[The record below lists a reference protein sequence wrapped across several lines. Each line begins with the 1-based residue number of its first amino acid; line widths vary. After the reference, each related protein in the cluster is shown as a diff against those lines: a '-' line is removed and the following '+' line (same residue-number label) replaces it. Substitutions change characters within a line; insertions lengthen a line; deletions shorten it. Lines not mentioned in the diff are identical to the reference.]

1 MTDEREGAPL
11 WVRALVALMV
21 LITLALMAALAVWAV
36 RLLIEGLV
44 WLISLALGGG
54 VALRLWRWTS
64 TGSCAGTGS
73 RGSGP
78 RTTA

>member
-36 RLLIEGLV
+36 RLLIEGLAR
-44 WLISLALGGG
+44 LISLALGGG
-54 VALRLWRWTS
+54 AAL
-64 TGSCAGTGS
+64 
-73 RGSGP
+73 
-78 RTTA
+78 